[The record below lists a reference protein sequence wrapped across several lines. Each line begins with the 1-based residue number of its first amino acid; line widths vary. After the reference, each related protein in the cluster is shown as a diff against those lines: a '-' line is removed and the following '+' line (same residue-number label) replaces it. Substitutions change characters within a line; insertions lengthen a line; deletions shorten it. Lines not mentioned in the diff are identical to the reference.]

1 MVLLTAVDP
10 QQAQAAAERIRQ
22 KVYDLK
28 IPHMFNAAVATHVTV
43 SIGVAPLEDNNIDAA
58 IQRADKA
65 LYEAKNMGRNNAL
78 TSEQLPA
85 A

>member
-1 MVLLTAVDP
+1 
-10 QQAQAAAERIRQ
+10 
-22 KVYDLK
+22 
-28 IPHMFNAAVATHVTV
+28 MFNAAVATHVTV